1 MKGKTLQPHQKPRR
15 FWRPLLFG
23 VIWGWPIG

>member
-1 MKGKTLQPHQKPRR
+1 MKGRTFEPHQKPRR
-15 FWRPLLFG
+15 FWRLLLFG